1 MWDGEFRWNRGF
13 SSPKLEERRRPEARP
28 EQIIFN
34 YVFGTGFLIPQNNKV
49 MSEKKQSQMDK
60 IVSLAKRRGF
70 VFPSS
75 EIYGGFSAVYDFGP
89 FGAELISNIKKEWW
103 KNMVQLREDIVGLDS
118 AIFMHPKIWEAS
130 GHVSGFSDP
139 LAECKNCHTRLR
151 VDHLLEEA
159 GVQADEK
166 MSEEEINN
174 LFKEN
179 KEKIKCPSCGKN
191 DFTEAKK
198 FNLLVKSNLGNF
210 TENWSKDPVYLRG
223 ETCQGIYVNYKNVLD
238 STRVKIPFGIAQ
250 IGKAFRNEIT
260 ARQFIFRTREF
271 EQMEMQYFTN
281 PKEEMKEYDKL
292 REYRW
297 KFYLDLGVKE
307 ENLKWHKHE
316 NLVFY
321 AKEAYD
327 IEYNF
332 PFGFKE
338 LEGIHARGNYDLT
351 QHSKFSGVAL
361 DYLDPE
367 TNEKYIPHIIESS
380 VGVGRMALMFLT
392 ESYTEEEVNGEM
404 RTVLKFHK
412 SLAPIK
418 VAVFPLLKNKPELQ
432 DKAKEIY
439 EELRKHFMCE
449 FDDNGNIGKRYRR
462 QDEIGTP
469 YCVTV
474 DFDTL
479 EDSSV
484 TVRDRDTMQQTRVR
498 VEGLSDYFREKLV

>member
-1 MWDGEFRWNRGF
+1 MSQKSENRME
-13 SSPKLEERRRPEARP
+13 KL
-28 EQIIFN
+28 
-34 YVFGTGFLIPQNNKV
+34 
-49 MSEKKQSQMDK
+49 
-60 IVSLAKRRGF
+60 VSLAKRRGF

-75 EIYGGFSAVYDFGP
+75 EIYGGFSAIYDFGP
-89 FGAELISNIKKEWW
+89 YGVELVSNIKKEWW
-103 KNMVQLREDIVGLDS
+103 KNMVQIREDIVGLDS

-130 GHVSGFSDP
+130 GHVAGFSDP
-139 LAECKNCHTRLR
+139 LAECKNCHMRLR

-159 GVQADEK
+159 GAQADEK

-174 LFKEN
+174 LFGEN

-191 DFTEAKK
+191 DFTDAKK

-210 TENWSKDPVYLRG
+210 TENWSKDPIYLRG

-271 EQMEMQYFTN
+271 EQMEMQYFTS
-281 PKEEMKEYDKL
+281 PKEEMKEYEKL
-292 REYRW
+292 RECRW

-351 QHSKFSGVAL
+351 QHSKFSGTEL
-361 DYLDPE
+361 SYFDPE
-367 TNEKYIPHIIESS
+367 SQEKYIPHIIESS

-392 ESYTEEEVNGEM
+392 ESFIEEEVNGEM
-404 RTVLKFHK
+404 RTVLKLDRRL
-412 SLAPIK
+412 SPVK

-432 DKAKEIY
+432 EKARKIY
-439 EELRKHFMCE
+439 EELREYFMCE
-449 FDDNGNIGKRYRR
+449 FDDNGNVGKRYRR

-498 VEGLSDYFREKLV
+498 IEGLSDYFKEKLV